1 MAPSV
6 APSTAPVESETATVG
21 QKEDAPPQALDG
33 PGAEPTE
40 AVTDD
45 GRADEE
51 STQASEAP
59 ATEASAETEAD
70 STATATTSEASSNAS
85 DSDGWMKLDSGAAQL
100 EEKQANPK
108 PYFRT
113 MLLIEGSARY
123 GFVTIAPPGTTLEDE
138 APGAFESRVGNFGGQ
153 VTLGVMP
160 GGNAFTMAGRL
171 RGGSYVSADFTR
183 GNVAADMLFGVNFG
197 RNARGNEF
205 TYILGGF
212 GVEFLPGDNQD
223 ILTLSLGA
231 ATLVKGVSFG
241 GGIFLGAND
250 EIAIGTFGMQIG
262 WGQLF

>member
-1 MAPSV
+1 
-6 APSTAPVESETATVG
+6 
-21 QKEDAPPQALDG
+21 
-33 PGAEPTE
+33 
-40 AVTDD
+40 
-45 GRADEE
+45 
-51 STQASEAP
+51 
-59 ATEASAETEAD
+59 
-70 STATATTSEASSNAS
+70 
-85 DSDGWMKLDSGAAQL
+85 MKLDATTARL
-100 EEKQANPK
+100 EEKPPKPK

-123 GFVTIAPPGTTLEDE
+123 GVVTIAPPGATLEDD
-138 APGAFESRVGNFGGQ
+138 APDAFESRVGNFGGQ

-183 GNVAADMLFGVNFG
+183 GNVAADMLFGANFG
-197 RNARGNEF
+197 RSARGNEF

-212 GVEFLPGDNQD
+212 GVEFLPGENQD
-223 ILTLSLGA
+223 ILTLNIGA
-231 ATLVKGVSFG
+231 ATVVKGVSFG